1 MTRDASLFASPT
13 RALAFW
19 AGCLAVTIGVLLHV
33 PMFWMGRTNH
43 FHLAGMPM
51 GTGMLIGMYLIVAGF
66 VATGYGLM
74 PRRSQ
79 RQTAS
84 LDQIAPPEDAP
95 LTAAHW
101 VQITLLA
108 VALVIDI
115 MKAATL
121 GFVVPGMRVEYGIT
135 AAHVALVPLAGLS
148 GTTVG
153 SFLWGALADFYGRR
167 ASILLAGVI
176 FMGTAICGAMPS
188 FNWNIFMCFLMG
200 IGAGGMLPVA
210 FALLAEIMPTRHRG
224 WCLVLIGG
232 IGTVGG
238 YFATSALSAVL
249 QPYFGWR
256 IMWLINM
263 PIALILIAVSPVLQE
278 SARYLQSMGRIDEA
292 RATLARFGI
301 TFQPRR
307 ASEAAPTFTPAPS
320 PLSIRELLGVTAAL
334 TLAALA
340 WGFVNFGVML
350 WLPGSLVAEGRSM
363 GAASG
368 LIARSTLIAVP
379 TIAIVTWLYSFWST
393 KRVLVLSIA
402 VTTLGLV
409 CVLLR
414 DRNGFGALS
423 NPLFML
429 TLLIVGSSAVISIL
443 LPYAA
448 ESYPLR
454 VRGRATGWVAGF
466 SKAGGIVAQGLGALA
481 LVPALGLAAGLVAIP
496 SVLSMLLIAILGR
509 DTKGRDLRELEAVDP
524 TGAFAAD

>member
-1 MTRDASLFASPT
+1 MAREASLFASPA
-13 RALAFW
+13 RAFAFW

-51 GTGMLIGMYLIVAGF
+51 GTGMLVGMYLIVAGF
-66 VATGYGLM
+66 IATGYGLM
-74 PRRSQ
+74 PRRAY
-79 RQTAS
+79 RQSAS
-84 LDQIAPPEDAP
+84 WDEIAPPEDAP

-101 VQITLLA
+101 LQIILLA
-108 VALVIDI
+108 IALVIDI

-121 GFVVPGMRVEYGIT
+121 GFVIPGMRLEYGIT
-135 AAHVALVPLAGLS
+135 AAHVALVPLSGLT

-153 SFLWGALADFYGRR
+153 SFMWGALADFYGRR

-188 FNWNIFMCFLMG
+188 FAWNIFMCFMMG

-278 SARYLQSMGRIDEA
+278 SARFLQSMGRIDEA

-301 TFQPRR
+301 TIQPGT
-307 ASEAAPTFTPAPS
+307 ASGDRPAFKPTPS
-320 PLSIRELLGVTAAL
+320 PLSIRDLLGVTAAL
-334 TLAALA
+334 TLASLA

-363 GAASG
+363 GAASA

-379 TIAIVTWLYSFWST
+379 TIALVTWLYSAWST
-393 KRVLVLSIA
+393 KRILIVSIG

-409 CVLLR
+409 SVLLR
-414 DRNGFGALS
+414 DHNGLGVLA
-423 NPLFML
+423 NPMFML
-429 TLLIVGSSAVISIL
+429 TLLIVGTSAVISIL

-466 SKAGGIVAQGLGALA
+466 SKAGGLIAQGLGSLA

-496 SVLSMLLIAILGR
+496 SVLSMLMIALLGR
-509 DTKGRDLRELEAVDP
+509 DTKGRDLRELEASA
-524 TGAFAAD
+524 TSGAFAAD

>member
-1 MTRDASLFASPT
+1 MTREASLFASTT
-13 RALAFW
+13 RAFAFW

-33 PMFWMGRTNH
+33 PMFLMGRYNH
-43 FHLAGMPM
+43 YHLAGMPM
-51 GTGMLIGMYLIVAGF
+51 GKGMLFGMYLIVAGF
-66 VATGYGLM
+66 AATAWGLI
-74 PRRSQ
+74 PRH
-79 RQTAS
+79 AS
-84 LDQIAPPEDAP
+84 KPGSWDEIAPPEDSP

-101 VQITLLA
+101 IQIILLA
-108 VALVIDI
+108 VALIIDI

-121 GFVVPGMRVEYGIT
+121 GFVVPGMRVEYHIT
-135 AAHVALVPLAGLS
+135 FAHAALVPLSGLT
-148 GTTVG
+148 GTTIG

-188 FNWNIFMCFLMG
+188 YNWNIFMCFMMG

-210 FALLAEIMPTRHRG
+210 YALLAEIMPTRHRG

-263 PIALILIAVSPVLQE
+263 PVALILIAVSPVLQE
-278 SARYLQSMGRIDEA
+278 SARFLQSMGRMDEA
-292 RATLARFGI
+292 RETLARFGI
-301 TFQPRR
+301 SVEAGR
-307 ASEAAPTFTPAPS
+307 ASAAPPAFTPPAS
-320 PLSIRELLGVTAAL
+320 PVSIRDLLGVTAAL

-363 GAASG
+363 GAASA
-368 LIARSTLIAVP
+368 LIARSTLIAIP
-379 TIAIVTWLYSFWST
+379 TIAIVTWLYSAWST
-393 KRVLVLSIA
+393 KRVLVLAIG

-414 DRNGFGALS
+414 DRNGFGALA
-423 NPLFML
+423 NPIFML
-429 TLLIVGSSAVISIL
+429 SLLIVGTSAVISIL

-466 SKAGGIVAQGLGALA
+466 SKAGGLVAQGLGALA

-496 SVLSMLLIAILGR
+496 SILSMLLIAILGR
-509 DTKGRDLRELEAVDP
+509 DTKGRDLRELEAGAA